1 MKRVFLILFI
11 GLSINVQAQKGIELK
26 LGPGFAFFGNDVTW
40 FKSGL
45 ASITGLY
52 NFNGVIA
59 AGATYS
65 IGIGGKTYYG
75 DNATYSD
82 TPFSELG
89 GIIQFTFLRVS
100 KFKFYGNISVAQ
112 IKGKTETVT
121 DQSGTEYP
129 GIEDSSVGFGAGAGI
144 LLNIGNGF
152 YFNILEYQLRF
163 IKEDYM
169 NMNTGFQGNAG
180 SMNALRTAI
189 TYTFKGN

>member
-1 MKRVFLILFI
+1 MKKIILLVFITICFQA
-11 GLSINVQAQKGIELK
+11 QAQKGIELK
-26 LGPGFAFFGNDVTW
+26 LGPGLAFFGNDETW

-45 ASITGLY
+45 ATITGLY

-89 GIIQFTFLRVS
+89 GLIQFTFLRVS

-112 IKGKTETVT
+112 IKGKTETVI
-121 DQSGTEYP
+121 DQYGTEYP

-144 LLNIGNGF
+144 LLNLGNGF

-163 IKEDYM
+163 IKDDYM
-169 NMNTGFQGNAG
+169 NMNTGFQGKAG

-189 TYTFKGN
+189 TYTFKGD